1 MSVVTILFLIYEEDD
16 GDQFNVVCDYKLWLY
31 FKPQPMIY
39 IEASTGRPHFT

>member
-1 MSVVTILFLIYEEDD
+1 MSVVTILFSIYEED
-16 GDQFNVVCDYKLWLY
+16 GNQFNVVCDYKLWLY